1 MLAGVFSVY
10 VEVADAV
17 GPSKTQKQA
26 SSLPAFGYFNGFQ
39 VASETAVIIGFPAK
53 RIGVPGVG
61 QVDSGRVF
69 GQASFPAGGVTPVAV
84 QENALSLGSCQGPST
99 QGEEGNQQSFHRM
112 IYSASVRGRSPY
124 KGNESAWELDCLGV
138 ETFLWELY
146 VCDENGAARTV
157 SRGPT
162 AARYSNQEH
171 LMQKPLLFMEQMG
184 ALN

>member
-1 MLAGVFSVY
+1 MTNVRICYPARRFGIP
-10 VEVADAV
+10 EVWQFDC
-17 GPSKTQKQA
+17 
-26 SSLPAFGYFNGFQ
+26 
-39 VASETAVIIGFPAK
+39 
-53 RIGVPGVG
+53 
-61 QVDSGRVF
+61 GRVF
-69 GQASFPAGGVTPVAV
+69 CHVSIPAGGVTPVEV
-84 QENALSLGSCQGPST
+84 QDNAKSLDACQGPST
-99 QGEEGNQQSFHRM
+99 QGEEDNQKSFHRM